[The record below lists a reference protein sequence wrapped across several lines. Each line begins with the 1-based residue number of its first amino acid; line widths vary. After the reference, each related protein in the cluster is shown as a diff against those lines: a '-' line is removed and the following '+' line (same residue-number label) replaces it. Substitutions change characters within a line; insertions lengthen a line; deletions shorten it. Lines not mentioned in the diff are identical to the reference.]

1 MVKISLNSWLFLLP
15 KLIKQLSSVVVRYL
29 EKINFLWNISSWNR
43 LCDINMLER
52 FEFFIKYSIFHSKHS
67 FLCLK
72 ALIPTPKYTIPSL
85 TWRTRFLRTLC
96 TFMNVRRL
104 RPFLPG
110 CVLRSWR
117 GYSVL
122 ARSWFVISS
131 GLLRF
136 NAYQFLFSAHASQSD
151 NSCFISWYDWSAP
164 EGCHCD

>member
-15 KLIKQLSSVVVRYL
+15 QTNKATVLSCRSL
-29 EKINFLWNISSWNR
+29 FGENKFSLNILSWSR
-43 LCDINMLER
+43 SCDINMLR
-52 FEFFIKYSIFHSKHS
+52 TLRIKYSIFHSKHS

-72 ALIPTPKYTIPSL
+72 ALISTPKYTIPSL

-96 TFMNVRRL
+96 TFINVWRL
-104 RPFLPG
+104 RPFLLG

-117 GYSVL
+117 GYLVL

-131 GLLRF
+131 GLFRF
-136 NAYQFLFSAHASQSD
+136 NAYPFLFSAHASQSD
-151 NSCFISWYDWSAP
+151 NSCFISWYDRSAP